1 METAFQFLF
10 HQHIGTTSICVTK
23 ELGELTFDK
32 MMTNQSKYIKAK
44 AITKNV
50 NDNENMRFT
59 EIMTQDSHHNSC
71 INAVSYTHLTLP
83 TTPYV

>member
-1 METAFQFLF
+1 
-10 HQHIGTTSICVTK
+10 
-23 ELGELTFDK
+23 

-71 INAVSYTHLTLP
+71 KNVFDHISSFVPKIQT
-83 TTPYV
+83 